1 MDQLSQ
7 RVGVGLG
14 LLVLFVIGRG
24 IFRRASSRERSA
36 PSNLQK
42 MLYAAFLLAWVLWI
56 VSVFLI
62 GV

>member
-1 MDQLSQ
+1 
-7 RVGVGLG
+7 
-14 LLVLFVIGRG
+14 LVIFVIARG
-24 IFRRASSRERSA
+24 IFWRASSRERSA

-42 MLYAAFLLAWVLWI
+42 MLYAAFLLALVLWI